1 VHFSLLTLF
10 FIVVA
15 LVVTAAFFSSAE
27 IGVMSLNR
35 YRLRHLVKQKHRAAT
50 RIDQLLK
57 HPDRLLSVILIGNTL
72 CNVVA
77 SMAATLIGEK
87 LYGETGALVATGIL
101 TIVILL
107 FSEMIPKI
115 YAALRAQKVA
125 FACSLPLAG
134 LQWIARPLI
143 VTISWLANSVLRL
156 LGVSVDHVHKDELTG
171 EELRFVVHEA
181 GALLPI
187 EHKGMLISLLD
198 LEQAR
203 VEEIMVPKAE
213 IIGIDLEQPWHK
225 ILEQIETTQHTRL
238 PLYHRTIDNLLG
250 LVHLRSI
257 LHLVLGGRLDKE
269 KLIKIAEAPY
279 YIPQATPL
287 NNQILNFQKMKRRSC
302 FVVNEYG
309 DLQGLVTMEDIL
321 EEVVG
326 EFTTDIADMSQ
337 DVTAQTDGSYII
349 DGSITL
355 RHLQRVL
362 HWQLPALGP
371 RTLSGVIIEYLGY
384 IPPADCC
391 LKIANFCIE
400 VLKVSDNTIRSVAMK
415 IDNPKKSS

>member
-1 VHFSLLTLF
+1 MHFSLPILF
-10 FIVVA
+10 SIVGA
-15 LVVTAAFFSSAE
+15 LVVTAAFFASAE

-50 RIDQLLK
+50 RIDKLLK
-57 HPDRLLSVILIGNTL
+57 YPDRLLSVILIGNTL

-77 SMAATLIGEK
+77 SMAATLIGEH
-87 LYGETGALVATGIL
+87 LYGQPGALVATGIL
-101 TIVILL
+101 TLVILL
-107 FSEMIPKI
+107 FSEMIPKV
-115 YAALRAQKVA
+115 YAALHAQKVA
-125 FACSLPLAG
+125 FACSLPLTG
-134 LQWIARPLI
+134 LQWIARPAI
-143 VTISWLANSVLRL
+143 MTISWLANGVLRL
-156 LGVSVDHVHKDELTG
+156 FGVSIEQVHKDELTG

-181 GALLPI
+181 GVLLPI

-225 ILEQIETTQHTRL
+225 ILEEIETTQHTRL
-238 PLYHRTIDNLLG
+238 PLYRHTIDNLVG
-250 LVHLRSI
+250 IVHLRSI
-257 LHLVLGGRLDKE
+257 LHLVLGGRFDKE
-269 KLIKIAEAPY
+269 KLIKIADAPY

-287 NNQILNFQKMKRRSC
+287 NSQILNFQKMKRRSC

-326 EFTTDIADMSQ
+326 EFTTDIANMSQ
-337 DVTAQTDGSYII
+337 DVTAQKDGSYIV

-355 RHLQRVL
+355 RHLNRVL

-371 RTLSGVIIEYLGY
+371 RTLSGLIIEYLGY
-384 IPPADCC
+384 IPPAECC
-391 LKIANFCIE
+391 LKIANFRIE
-400 VLKVSDNTIRSVAMK
+400 VLKVSDNTIRTVAMK
-415 IDNPKKSS
+415 IDRVS